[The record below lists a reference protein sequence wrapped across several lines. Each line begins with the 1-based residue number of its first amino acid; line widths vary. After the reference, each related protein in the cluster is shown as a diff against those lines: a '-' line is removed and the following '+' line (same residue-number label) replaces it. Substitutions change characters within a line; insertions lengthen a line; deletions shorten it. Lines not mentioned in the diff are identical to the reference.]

1 MGLHAGIVC
10 FKGDLSHLAKV
21 LAPRGIS
28 VGPPGAAVTEDELYD
43 APLQEHREDSAIEHC
58 GWRFSDGLGTLL
70 DRSMLL
76 STDPDMPVEL
86 AKLTGHAAASWAYAS
101 STGSH
106 FYSLA
111 KPEGIVWAYS
121 HCHTTMTKAWS
132 VGTAPTSGQDCP
144 FDDSDY
150 IERFED
156 AMEGFGL
163 PRHAFAME
171 GKWQPIEVAQLF
183 SYPRVK
189 GPLDQELS
197 TFYDAHKIVEAGC
210 LPSPIARVFKWLAD
224 RHPLR

>member
-21 LAPRGIS
+21 LTPRGMS
-28 VGPPGAAVTEDELYD
+28 LGRPGAAISVEALDD
-43 APLQEHREDSAIEHC
+43 GPLHEYRGDSSIEHC
-58 GWRFSDGLGTLL
+58 GWRFSDGFGTFF
-70 DRSMLL
+70 DRFFLASEN
-76 STDPDMPVEL
+76 PDIPVEL

-101 STGSH
+101 STGSY

-111 KPEGIVWAYS
+111 KPEGIAWAYS

-132 VGTAPTSGQDCP
+132 VGSPPKSSQGCA

-156 AMEGFGL
+156 AMERFGL
-163 PRHAFAME
+163 PRHAFNMD
-171 GKWQPIEVAQLF
+171 GKWQPIEVARLF

-189 GPLDQELS
+189 GPLEREQTAFFE
-197 TFYDAHKIVEAGC
+197 ANKIVEAGC